1 MTDQEIR
8 KKAKELLEKNTISGY
23 SKEYGIDYHYMKPGR
38 SRYPFQY
45 FWDTCFH
52 VYTMTALGD
61 HQMAKRCM
69 QSLFAMQRDD
79 GFVGHMLFWSRFTP
93 TRLTDIFQSKPSIRD
108 FFWPH
113 MSALLQPPL
122 VAQAVLRIYSYDKD
136 ISFLQQMLPK
146 LKLYYDWLASNRDF
160 DGDGLLSII
169 SYFEAGM
176 DWKPS
181 YDEVVGFAPGRAS
194 AWHFMKV
201 VYIDFKNYLHN
212 YDLKKIYQAND
223 FLVKDTGFNTVYAQN
238 LQAMAEICRLVGDP
252 DAVRYQKLGNK
263 VTQSIVDIMY
273 DEQEEAFFDVYGRNN
288 KKLKVLTPT
297 IFFPAT
303 IKGMPGEIGRRVIE
317 RHFFNKEEFAAP
329 YPIPSVAMNHP
340 SFNPK
345 ESIYIWR
352 GPTWVIYNWF
362 LHHFLMEKGFKDAA
376 SNLVRSTKELIQ
388 KGGFR
393 EYYNPFTGA
402 GYGAYDFTWSG
413 LVVDMMNM
421 EEGLSPEAVTASS
434 KESFS

>member
-1 MTDQEIR
+1 MTDEQIR
-8 KKAKELLEKNTISGY
+8 QQAKALLEKNTISGY
-23 SKEYGIDYHYMKPGR
+23 SKEYDIVYHYMKPGR

-69 QSLFAMQRDD
+69 QSLFAMQRED

-93 TRLTDIFQSKPSIRD
+93 TRVTDIFQSRPSIRD
-108 FFWPH
+108 FFRPH
-113 MSALLQPPL
+113 MSALLQPPIA
-122 VAQAVLRIYSYDKD
+122 AQAVLRIYTYDRD
-136 ISFLQQMLPK
+136 LSFLQQMLPK
-146 LKLYYDWLASNRDF
+146 LKRYYDWLANNRDF

-181 YDEVVGFAPGRAS
+181 YDQVLGFSPGRATAS
-194 AWHFMKV
+194 HFMKV
-201 VYIDFKNYLHN
+201 VYVDFKNYLHN
-212 YDLKKIYQAND
+212 YDLEKIYQASD
-223 FLVKDTGFNTVYAQN
+223 FLVKDAGFNTIYVQN
-238 LQAMAEICRLVGDP
+238 LEAMAEICRLVGDP
-252 DAVRYQKLGNK
+252 GASRYKVLASK
-263 VTQSIVDIMY
+263 VTQSILSIMY
-273 DEQEEAFFDVYGRNN
+273 EQEDEAFYDVQGKTN

-297 IFFPAT
+297 VFFPAT
-303 IKGMPGEIGRRVIE
+303 IKGMPEEIGRRVIE
-317 RHFFNKEEFAAP
+317 RHFFNKVEFAAP
-329 YPIPSVAMNHP
+329 FPIPSVAMNHP
-340 SFNPK
+340 AFHPG

-362 LHHFLMEKGFKDAA
+362 LHHFLMEKGFREAA
-376 SNLVRSTKELIQ
+376 SNLVRSTKELIR

-393 EYYNPFTGA
+393 EYYNPFTGQ

-421 EEGLSPEAVTASS
+421 EEGLSPEAVVASS
-434 KESFS
+434 KESFT